1 MGFSLSLSLSLSAP
15 PGRSVSLSLS
25 QINLKKKGSGEARG
39 GSGLLRVGR
48 WPAGRWE
55 LLGGLQTHR
64 RERSR
69 KVACVGTSL
78 IPSFPWSG
86 SSPTKPDAL
95 PSGVAVEGLYHLPET
110 PA

>member
-1 MGFSLSLSLSLSAP
+1 M
-15 PGRSVSLSLS
+15 
-25 QINLKKKGSGEARG
+25 
-39 GSGLLRVGR
+39 RVGR

-69 KVACVGTSL
+69 KVACVRTSL

-86 SSPTKPDAL
+86 GSPTKPDAL
-95 PSGVAVEGLYHLPET
+95 PSGVAVEGPVVFTFLKHLLS
-110 PA
+110 